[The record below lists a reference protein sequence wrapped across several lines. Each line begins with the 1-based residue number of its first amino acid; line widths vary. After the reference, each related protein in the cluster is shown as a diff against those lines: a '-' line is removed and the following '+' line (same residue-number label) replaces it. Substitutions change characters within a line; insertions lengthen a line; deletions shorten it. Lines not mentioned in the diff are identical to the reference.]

1 MTTAHPRLGAAV
13 PHAVRGPSG
22 WDQHPGVRTGRRL
35 RPGERAG
42 DLLCRAVGSWTYLIV
57 LTVAVLTGAAVVSL
71 VNRSADAA
79 IWLATGLAAVAV
91 IEVPAVLLAARRNE
105 RLARE
110 LALYQLD
117 QGRRAGAVAE
127 DLRAEMQRLRDD
139 VARLAAHADIAGYPA
154 RRP

>member
-1 MTTAHPRLGAAV
+1 MTTPF
-13 PHAVRGPSG
+13 G
-22 WDQHPGVRTGRRL
+22 WEQHPGVRAGRRL

-42 DLLCRAVGSWTYLIV
+42 DLLCRAAGSWTYLIA
-57 LTVAVLTGAAVVSL
+57 LTVAVLFGAVVVVL
-71 VNRSADAA
+71 QNRSAEAA
-79 IWLATGLAAVAV
+79 IWLAAGLAAVAAL
-91 IEVPAVLLAARRNE
+91 EVPAVLVAARRSE
-105 RLARE
+105 RINRE

-117 QGRRAGAVAE
+117 QSRRAAAIAE